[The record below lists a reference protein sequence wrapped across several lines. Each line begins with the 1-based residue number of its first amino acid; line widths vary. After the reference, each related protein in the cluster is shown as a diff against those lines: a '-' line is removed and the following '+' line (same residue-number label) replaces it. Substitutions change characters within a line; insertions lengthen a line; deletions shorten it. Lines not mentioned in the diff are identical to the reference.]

1 MHSQDGVMQTRP
13 IALTLPLFLACAAA
27 IAQVGPSAADEPLR
41 SMSSA
46 NIRDAQIAPARE
58 VTQRETTPSESARIG
73 ASDPT
78 RIASPSAGLSLD
90 EALIAA
96 TPPARRETPAASESA
111 ANLASQSLGSPK
123 RTALVGADS
132 DSSASN
138 PMLSRGSMLQTILA
152 LGGVLLLIFG
162 LATLYKRL
170 AKSQGGL
177 AGAIGAGGSAP
188 SGLVEV
194 LGRYPVSSK
203 MTLVVMRFDRRI
215 LLLSHAGG
223 GRGKNAGMGSMSTL
237 CELDQP
243 EDVASVLLKV
253 RDLEGDSIARSF
265 AQTLREADES
275 QGRYLDDA
283 ISASEQPRVRMPARR
298 RQPAHVVTNDSGDR
312 AEFGT
317 MTESEAAAGVLR
329 RRLAA
334 MREAEQQMNPYG
346 TTR

>member
-1 MHSQDGVMQTRP
+1 MQTRP
-13 IALTLPLFLACAAA
+13 IAFILISFLACVPA

-46 NIRDAQIAPARE
+46 SIRELEPTPNPVRDEAP
-58 VTQRETTPSESARIG
+58 RETTPIVESE
-73 ASDPT
+73 PT
-78 RIASPSAGLSLD
+78 RIASPSSGLSLD

-96 TPPARRETPAASESA
+96 TPAPRNETLSVATESESA
-111 ANLASQSLGSPK
+111 LTTQALGSPT
-123 RTALVGADS
+123 RTALVGAES
-132 DSSASN
+132 EASSTN

-203 MTLVVMRFDRRI
+203 MTMVVMRFDRRI

-223 GRGKNAGMGSMSTL
+223 GRGKNAGMGSMTTL
-237 CELDQP
+237 CELNQP

-253 RDLEGDSIARSF
+253 RDLEGESIARSF
-265 AQTLREADES
+265 AQTLQEADET
-275 QGRYLDDA
+275 QGRYLDE
-283 ISASEQPRVRMPARR
+283 SSYASEQPRVRMPARR
-298 RQPAHVVTNDSGDR
+298 RQPAQVVTNDAGDR